1 MDQGLQMI
9 LVIGTKLQHI
19 IQQLSVETAQQHEV
33 IGEVYVK
40 ARDSLFWFNKPQ
52 ILLIVIHFILFQ
64 VLITSANVHA
74 YIAL

>member
-19 IQQLSVETAQQHEV
+19 IQQLSVETAQLHEV
-33 IGEVYVK
+33 IGEVHVQ

-74 YIAL
+74 